1 MFYENKFCFYNVL
14 ELCEKV
20 GVVIDSIGH
29 CKSCLCIDIT
39 DDELMTIKAR
49 QYDEI
54 MKDVMEKALV
64 YEDGAD
70 EHF

>member
-1 MFYENKFCFYNVL
+1 MFSGNKLCFYNRMGW
-14 ELCEKV
+14 CEKV
-20 GVVIDSIGH
+20 GVEIDVTGH
-29 CKSCLCIDIT
+29 CKSYLYIDIT

-54 MKDVMEKALV
+54 MKEVMEKALV
-64 YEDGAD
+64 CEDSAD

>member
-1 MFYENKFCFYNVL
+1 MFCENKFCFNNVL
-14 ELCEKV
+14 GLCEKA
-20 GVVIDSIGH
+20 GVEIDVTGH

-49 QYDEI
+49 QFDEI

-64 YEDGAD
+64 CEDGAD